1 MLIPAVKAGMDVVDV
16 VVIDEEL
23 IELVEVTDVDD
34 DVLDVG
40 GMVVVPA
47 AGTVVVMEA
56 GAVLVVGAAVV
67 VVGVVDATVVVE
79 IEEVDRGV
87 GSGPVPPATGDQR
100 SRDNAQRD
108 SIQLTSRDSSIA
120 TASHGSRAGRAE

>member
-67 VVGVVDATVVVE
+67 GGGFVDANPVV
-79 IEEVDRGV
+79 
-87 GSGPVPPATGDQR
+87 
-100 SRDNAQRD
+100 
-108 SIQLTSRDSSIA
+108 
-120 TASHGSRAGRAE
+120 

>member
-79 IEEVDRGV
+79 IEEVERGV
-87 GSGPVPPATGDQR
+87 GSGPVPPQRETSAAAITLSATR
-100 SRDNAQRD
+100 FN
-108 SIQLTSRDSSIA
+108 
-120 TASHGSRAGRAE
+120 